1 MIEQGARNANRT
13 RVSVFLAPG
22 LAEEDPTLKP
32 ASAEALV
39 IDSKVDNGP
48 VAPESQEGYEIKIFG
63 SGRAEI
69 TITPPGASDALGS
82 QTTAE
87 KQMRT
92 VDLTDAELTQLLQQ
106 LQDAG
111 YFRLTQAN
119 DINPNSQTVGGS
131 TSLLNVSLVDGDWT
145 VNGNGLTDS
154 QANTLEKVQKIV
166 SDAVGGVELP

>member
-1 MIEQGARNANRT
+1 
-13 RVSVFLAPG
+13 
-22 LAEEDPTLKP
+22 
-32 ASAEALV
+32 
-39 IDSKVDNGP
+39 
-48 VAPESQEGYEIKIFG
+48 
-63 SGRAEI
+63 
-69 TITPPGASDALGS
+69 
-82 QTTAE
+82 
-87 KQMRT
+87 MRT

-154 QANTLEKVQKIV
+154 QANTLEKAQKIV